1 MQTEEQRRSW
11 ERGWVKQKQKQK
23 NKNKQGLFSVN
34 ENPNSFSKLGA
45 EFSTFQTNFVVIKLN
60 KFDNNFISFRP

>member
-23 NKNKQGLFSVN
+23 SKNKQGLFSVN

-45 EFSTFQTNFVVIKLN
+45 EFSTFQTIKLN

>member
-11 ERGWVKQKQKQK
+11 ERGWLKQKQNKKQK
-23 NKNKQGLFSVN
+23 QTRFIFCKREAWFI
-34 ENPNSFSKLGA
+34 PISKLGA
-45 EFSTFQTNFVVIKLN
+45 EFSTFQTNFD